1 MNNKIPESI
10 RKKCK
15 KLNIKLTRKVGGK
28 RVYKELSVL
37 KKQIKRNSNSKS
49 KSKSKFG
56 AADASPSI
64 GRLGSNTK
72 TVSHYPEYGPGC
84 HFTQGGRGGPP
95 HSTCDNPGYS
105 RTAHFTD
112 ARPYRKFWTSWP
124 EFSEIPYDLRQKLID
139 IYIRHLDVAHENELR
154 SPGYRGRGPPPSS
167 TRTRLFSPPRR

>member
-15 KLNIKLTRKVGGK
+15 KFKIKLTRKVGGK

-37 KKQIKRNSNSKS
+37 KKQIKR

-56 AADASPSI
+56 AKDASPSI
-64 GRLGSNTK
+64 GRLGSDTM

-95 HSTCDNPGYS
+95 HSTCENRPYS
-105 RTAHFTD
+105 LKARFTD
-112 ARPYRKFWTSWP
+112 AGKRPGFWTFDP
-124 EFSEIPYDLRQKLID
+124 PNAYISERMKQKLIE
-139 IYIRHLDVAHENELR
+139 IYIKHLDIAHENELR
-154 SPGYRGRGPPPSS
+154 YPGYRGRGPPSS
-167 TRTRLFSPPRR
+167 RARALVFAPPVPEDD